1 MDRLAFNA
9 AAAINEMRVG
19 RQMTTN
25 ELANVATPGFKR
37 SFESAM
43 LTLKVQGAG
52 FESRL
57 QPQSYASD
65 NINMK
70 PGVIIKT
77 GRDLDVAMDDQ
88 TVMGV
93 TALNGELAFTRRGD
107 LKLNGS
113 GVLEMGT
120 GALVRGQNGGGPIT
134 IPPGFFVKISKDG
147 SIYATNP
154 TQAGVAAPVLIDKI
168 LLRDASQVSLERRED
183 SLYKVVGKP
192 NNEDIPVTG
201 KLATLTP
208 ETLEGSNV
216 NAMEVMVKLMDQSRS
231 FEMQVNVIKQNK
243 DVDESGG
250 TMMRASG

>member
-9 AAAINEMRVG
+9 AAAINEMRTG

-43 LTLKVQGAG
+43 MTLKVQGAG

-57 QPQSYASD
+57 QPQAYASD
-65 NINMK
+65 NINMR
-70 PGVIIKT
+70 PGVILKT

-93 TALNGELAFTRRGD
+93 TAPNGDLAFTRRGD

-113 GVLEMGT
+113 GVLETGT
-120 GALVRGQNGGGPIT
+120 GALVRGQNGGPIT
-134 IPPGFFVKISKDG
+134 VPPGFFVKINKEG
-147 SIYATNP
+147 AVFATNP
-154 TQAGVAAPVLIDKI
+154 AQAGVAAPVLIDRI

-192 NNEDIPVTG
+192 ANEDIPVTG

-250 TMMRASG
+250 SMMRASA

>member
-43 LTLKVQGAG
+43 MTLKVQGAG

-70 PGVIIKT
+70 PGVILKT
-77 GRDLDVAMDDQ
+77 GRDLDVAMDGQ

-93 TALNGELAFTRRGD
+93 TAPNGELAFTRRGD
-107 LKLNGS
+107 LKLNGT
-113 GVLEMGT
+113 GVLETGT
-120 GALVRGQNGGGPIT
+120 GALVRGQNGGPIT
-134 IPPGFFVKISKDG
+134 VPPGFFVKISKDG
-147 SIYATNP
+147 SVYATNP
-154 TQAGVAAPVLIDKI
+154 AQVGVAAPVLIDRI

-183 SLYKVVGKP
+183 SLYKIVGKP
-192 NNEDIPVTG
+192 ANEDIPVTG

-231 FEMQVNVIKQNK
+231 FEMQVNVINQNK

-250 TMMRASG
+250 TMMRASA

>member
-43 LTLKVQGAG
+43 MTLKVQGAG

-77 GRDLDVAMDDQ
+77 GRDLDVAMDEQ

-93 TALNGELAFTRRGD
+93 TAPNGELAFTRRGD
-107 LKLNGS
+107 LKLNGT

-120 GALVRGQNGGGPIT
+120 GALVRGQSGGPIT

-147 SIYATNP
+147 SVYATNP
-154 TQAGVAAPVLIDKI
+154 AQAGVAAPVLIDKI

-183 SLYKVVGKP
+183 SLYKIVGKP
-192 NNEDIPVTG
+192 NNEDIPLTG

-250 TMMRASG
+250 TMMRASA

>member
-1 MDRLAFNA
+1 
-9 AAAINEMRVG
+9 
-19 RQMTTN
+19 MTTN

-43 LTLKVQGAG
+43 LTMKVQGAG

-57 QPQSYASD
+57 QPQAFASD

-70 PGVIIKT
+70 PGVIVKT
-77 GRDLDVAMDDQ
+77 GRDLDVAMDEQ

-93 TALNGELAFTRRGD
+93 TATNGELAFTRRGD

-120 GALVRGQNGGGPIT
+120 GALVRGQAGGPIT

-147 SIYATNP
+147 SIFATNP
-154 TQAGVAAPVLIDKI
+154 AQAGVAAPVLIDRI
-168 LLRDASQVSLERRED
+168 LLRDASQVGLERRED
-183 SLYKVVGKP
+183 GLYKVVGKP
-192 NNEDIPVTG
+192 KGEDIPVTG
-201 KLATLTP
+201 KLVSLTP

>member
-9 AAAINEMRVG
+9 AAAINEMRTG

-57 QPQSYASD
+57 QPQAFSSD
-65 NINMK
+65 SINMK
-70 PGVIIKT
+70 PGVIMKT

-88 TVMGV
+88 AVMGV
-93 TALNGELAFTRRGD
+93 VAPNGELAFTRRGD
-107 LKLNGS
+107 LKLNGK
-113 GVLEMGT
+113 GVLENGN
-120 GALVRGQNGGGPIT
+120 GAAVRGQNGGPIT
-134 IPPGFFVKISKDG
+134 IPPGFLINISKDG
-147 SIYATNP
+147 SIFATNP
-154 TQAGVAAPVLIDKI
+154 GQVGVAAPVLIDKI
-168 LLRDASQVSLERRED
+168 LLRDASAVNLERRED
-183 SLYKVVGKP
+183 SLYRIVGKP
-192 NNEDIPVTG
+192 NEDIPVTG
-201 KLATLTP
+201 KLTTLSP
-208 ETLEGSNV
+208 QTLEGSNV

-231 FEMQVNVIKQNK
+231 FEMQVNVIKQTK

-250 TMMRASG
+250 TMMRASS

>member
-9 AAAINEMRVG
+9 AAAINEMRTG

-25 ELANVATPGFKR
+25 ELANVSTPGFKR

-43 LTLKVQGAG
+43 MTLKVQGAG

-57 QPQSYASD
+57 QPQAYASD

-70 PGVIIKT
+70 PGVIVKT
-77 GRDLDVAMDDQ
+77 GRDLDVAMDAQ

-93 TALNGELAFTRRGD
+93 TATNGELAFTRRGD
-107 LKLNGS
+107 LKLNGK

-120 GALVRGQNGGGPIT
+120 GALVRGQSGGPIT

-154 TQAGVAAPVLIDKI
+154 TQVGVAAPVLIDKI

-183 SLYKVVGKP
+183 SLYKIVGKP
-192 NNEDIPVTG
+192 VNEDIPVTG
-201 KLATLTP
+201 NLATLTP

-250 TMMRASG
+250 SMMRASA

>member
-9 AAAINEMRVG
+9 AAAINEMRTA

-43 LTLKVQGAG
+43 LTMKVQGAG

-57 QPQSYASD
+57 QPQAFASD

-70 PGVIIKT
+70 PGVIVKT
-77 GRDLDVAMDDQ
+77 GRDLDVAMDEQ

-93 TALNGELAFTRRGD
+93 TASNGELVFTRRGD

-120 GALVRGQNGGGPIT
+120 GALVRGQAGGPIT

-147 SIYATNP
+147 SIFATNP
-154 TQAGVAAPVLIDKI
+154 AQAGVAAPVLIDRI

-183 SLYKVVGKP
+183 GLYKVVGKP
-192 NNEDIPVTG
+192 ANEDIPVTG
-201 KLATLTP
+201 KLVSLTP

>member
-9 AAAINEMRVG
+9 AAAINEMRTA

-43 LTLKVQGAG
+43 LTMKVQGAG

-57 QPQSYASD
+57 QPQAFASD

-70 PGVIIKT
+70 PGVIVKT
-77 GRDLDVAMDDQ
+77 GRDLDVAMDEQ

-93 TALNGELAFTRRGD
+93 TATNGELAFTRRGD

-120 GALVRGQNGGGPIT
+120 GALVRGQAGGPIT

-147 SIYATNP
+147 SIFATNP
-154 TQAGVAAPVLIDKI
+154 AQAGVAAPVLIDRI
-168 LLRDASQVSLERRED
+168 LLRDASQVGLERRED
-183 SLYKVVGKP
+183 GLYKVVGKAKG
-192 NNEDIPVTG
+192 EDIPVTG
-201 KLATLTP
+201 KLVSLTP

-250 TMMRASG
+250 TMMRTSG

>member
-9 AAAINEMRVG
+9 AAAINEMRTG

-43 LTLKVQGAG
+43 MTLKVQGAG

-57 QPQSYASD
+57 QPQAYASD

-70 PGVIIKT
+70 PGVILKT
-77 GRDLDVAMDDQ
+77 GRDLDVAMDEQ

-93 TALNGELAFTRRGD
+93 TAPNGELAFTRRGD

-120 GALVRGQNGGGPIT
+120 GSLVRGQNGGPIT

-147 SIYATNP
+147 SIFATNP
-154 TQAGVAAPVLIDKI
+154 AQAGVAAPVLIDRI

-183 SLYKVVGKP
+183 SLYKIVGKP
-192 NNEDIPVTG
+192 ANEDIPITG

-250 TMMRASG
+250 TMMRASA

>member
-9 AAAINEMRVG
+9 AAAINEMRTG

-93 TALNGELAFTRRGD
+93 TAPNGELAFTRRGD

-154 TQAGVAAPVLIDKI
+154 AQAGVAAPVLIDKI
-168 LLRDASQVSLERRED
+168 LLRDASQVDLERRED
-183 SLYKVVGKP
+183 SLYKIVGKP
-192 NNEDIPVTG
+192 VNEDIPVTG

-250 TMMRASG
+250 TMMRASA

>member
-9 AAAINEMRVG
+9 AAAINEMRTG

-43 LTLKVQGAG
+43 MTLKVQGAG

-57 QPQSYASD
+57 QPQAFASD

-70 PGVIIKT
+70 PGVIVKT
-77 GRDLDVAMDDQ
+77 GRDLDVAMDGQ

-93 TALNGELAFTRRGD
+93 TAQNGELAFTRRGD
-107 LKLNGS
+107 IKLNGT
-113 GVLEMGT
+113 GVLEIGT
-120 GALVRGQNGGGPIT
+120 GAMVRGQNGGPIT
-134 IPPGFFVKISKDG
+134 VPPGFFVKISKDG
-147 SIYATNP
+147 SVYATNP
-154 TQAGVAAPVLIDKI
+154 AQAGVAAPVLIDRI
-168 LLRDASQVSLERRED
+168 LLRDATQVSLERRED
-183 SLYKVVGKP
+183 SLYKIVGKP
-192 NNEDIPVTG
+192 ANEDIPVTG

-250 TMMRASG
+250 TMMRASA

>member
-9 AAAINEMRVG
+9 AAAINEMRTG

-25 ELANVATPGFKR
+25 ELANVSTPGFKR

-43 LTLKVQGAG
+43 MTLKVQGAG

-57 QPQSYASD
+57 QPQAFASD

-70 PGVIIKT
+70 PGVIVKT
-77 GRDLDVAMDDQ
+77 GRDLDVAMDAQ

-93 TALNGELAFTRRGD
+93 TAPNGELAFTRRGD
-107 LKLNGS
+107 LKLSGK

-120 GALVRGQNGGGPIT
+120 GALVRGQSGGPIT

-154 TQAGVAAPVLIDKI
+154 TQVGVAAPVLIDKI
-168 LLRDASQVSLERRED
+168 LLRDASLVSL
-183 SLYKVVGKP
+183 
-192 NNEDIPVTG
+192 
-201 KLATLTP
+201 
-208 ETLEGSNV
+208 
-216 NAMEVMVKLMDQSRS
+216 
-231 FEMQVNVIKQNK
+231 
-243 DVDESGG
+243 
-250 TMMRASG
+250 

>member
-43 LTLKVQGAG
+43 MTLKVQGAG

-70 PGVIIKT
+70 PGVIVKT
-77 GRDLDVAMDDQ
+77 GRDLDVAMDGQ

-93 TALNGELAFTRRGD
+93 TAPNGELAFTRRGD
-107 LKLNGS
+107 LKLNGT

-120 GALVRGQNGGGPIT
+120 GALVRGQNGGPIT
-134 IPPGFFVKISKDG
+134 VPPGFFVKISKDG
-147 SIYATNP
+147 SVYATNP
-154 TQAGVAAPVLIDKI
+154 AQAGVATPVLIDRI

-183 SLYKVVGKP
+183 SLYKIVGKP

-201 KLATLTP
+201 KLATITP

-250 TMMRASG
+250 TMMRASA

>member
-9 AAAINEMRVG
+9 AAAINEMRTG

-57 QPQSYASD
+57 QPQAYASD
-65 NINMK
+65 NINMR
-70 PGVIIKT
+70 PGVIVKT
-77 GRDLDVAMDDQ
+77 GRDLDVAMDEQ

-93 TALNGELAFTRRGD
+93 TAPNGELAFTRRGD

-120 GALVRGQNGGGPIT
+120 GALVRGQNGGPIT

-147 SIYATNP
+147 SVFATNP
-154 TQAGVAAPVLIDKI
+154 AQVGVAAPVLIDRI

-183 SLYKVVGKP
+183 GLYKVVGKP
-192 NNEDIPVTG
+192 VNEDIPVTG

-250 TMMRASG
+250 SMMRASA

>member
-9 AAAINEMRVG
+9 AAAINEMRTA

-43 LTLKVQGAG
+43 LTMKVQGAG

-57 QPQSYASD
+57 QPQAFASD

-70 PGVIIKT
+70 PGVIVKT
-77 GRDLDVAMDDQ
+77 GRDLDVAMDEQ

-93 TALNGELAFTRRGD
+93 TATNGELAFTRRGD

-120 GALVRGQNGGGPIT
+120 GALVRGQAGGPIT

-147 SIYATNP
+147 SIFATNP
-154 TQAGVAAPVLIDKI
+154 AQAGVAAPVLIDRI
-168 LLRDASQVSLERRED
+168 LLRDASQVGLERRED
-183 SLYKVVGKP
+183 GLYKVVGKP
-192 NNEDIPVTG
+192 KGEDIPVTG
-201 KLATLTP
+201 KLVSLTP

-250 TMMRASG
+250 TMMRTSG

>member
-43 LTLKVQGAG
+43 MTLKVQGAG

-93 TALNGELAFTRRGD
+93 TAQNGELAFTRRGD
-107 LKLNGS
+107 LKLNGK

-120 GALVRGQNGGGPIT
+120 GALVRGQSGGPIT

-147 SIYATNP
+147 SVYATNP
-154 TQAGVAAPVLIDKI
+154 AQAGVAAPVLIDKI

-183 SLYKVVGKP
+183 SLYKIVGKP
-192 NNEDIPVTG
+192 VNEDIPVTG

-250 TMMRASG
+250 TMMRASA

>member
-43 LTLKVQGAG
+43 MTLKVQGAG

-70 PGVIIKT
+70 PGVIVKT
-77 GRDLDVAMDDQ
+77 GRDLDVAMDGQ

-93 TALNGELAFTRRGD
+93 TAQNGDLAFTRRGD
-107 LKLNGS
+107 LKLNGT

-120 GALVRGQNGGGPIT
+120 GALVRGQNGGPIT
-134 IPPGFFVKISKDG
+134 VPPGFFVKISKDG
-147 SIYATNP
+147 SVYATNP
-154 TQAGVAAPVLIDKI
+154 AQVGVAAPVLIDRI

-183 SLYKVVGKP
+183 SLYKIVGKP

-201 KLATLTP
+201 KLATITP

-250 TMMRASG
+250 TMMRASA

>member
-43 LTLKVQGAG
+43 MTLKVQGAG

-70 PGVIIKT
+70 PGVIVKT
-77 GRDLDVAMDDQ
+77 GRDLDVAMDGQ

-93 TALNGELAFTRRGD
+93 TAPNGELAFTRRGD
-107 LKLNGS
+107 LKLNGT

-120 GALVRGQNGGGPIT
+120 GALVRGQNGGPIT
-134 IPPGFFVKISKDG
+134 VPPGFFVKISKDG
-147 SIYATNP
+147 SVYATNP
-154 TQAGVAAPVLIDKI
+154 AQVGVAAPVLIDRI

-183 SLYKVVGKP
+183 SLYKIVGKP
-192 NNEDIPVTG
+192 VNEDIPVTG
-201 KLATLTP
+201 KLATITP

-231 FEMQVNVIKQNK
+231 FEMQVNVIKQSK
-243 DVDESGG
+243 EIGESGG
-250 TMMRASG
+250 TMMRSSG

>member
-1 MDRLAFNA
+1 
-9 AAAINEMRVG
+9 MRTA

-43 LTLKVQGAG
+43 LTIKVQGAG

-57 QPQSYASD
+57 QPQAFASD

-70 PGVIIKT
+70 PGVIVKT
-77 GRDLDVAMDDQ
+77 GRDLDVAMDEQ

-93 TALNGELAFTRRGD
+93 TATNGELAFTRRGD

-120 GALVRGQNGGGPIT
+120 GALVRGQAGGPIT

-147 SIYATNP
+147 SIFATNP
-154 TQAGVAAPVLIDKI
+154 AQAGVAAPVLIDRI
-168 LLRDASQVSLERRED
+168 LLRDASQVGLERRED
-183 SLYKVVGKP
+183 GLYKVVGKP
-192 NNEDIPVTG
+192 KGEDIPVTG
-201 KLATLTP
+201 KLVSLTP

>member
-9 AAAINEMRVG
+9 AAAINEMRTG

-43 LTLKVQGAG
+43 MTLKVQGAG

-57 QPQSYASD
+57 QPQAYASD

-70 PGVIIKT
+70 PGVIVKT
-77 GRDLDVAMDDQ
+77 GRDLDVAMDEQ

-93 TALNGELAFTRRGD
+93 TASNGELAFTRRGD

-120 GALVRGQNGGGPIT
+120 GALVRGQNGGPIT

-147 SIYATNP
+147 SIFATNP
-154 TQAGVAAPVLIDKI
+154 AQAGVAVPVLIDRI

-183 SLYKVVGKP
+183 SLYKIVGKP
-192 NNEDIPVTG
+192 AGEDIPVTG

-250 TMMRASG
+250 SMMRASA

>member
-1 MDRLAFNA
+1 
-9 AAAINEMRVG
+9 MRTA

-43 LTLKVQGAG
+43 LTMKVQGAG

-57 QPQSYASD
+57 QPQAFASD

-70 PGVIIKT
+70 PGVIVKT
-77 GRDLDVAMDDQ
+77 GRDLDVAMDEQ

-93 TALNGELAFTRRGD
+93 TATNGELAFTRRGD

-120 GALVRGQNGGGPIT
+120 GALVRGQAGGPIT

-147 SIYATNP
+147 SIFATNP
-154 TQAGVAAPVLIDKI
+154 AQAGVAAPVLIDRI
-168 LLRDASQVSLERRED
+168 LLRDASQVGLERRED
-183 SLYKVVGKP
+183 GLYKVVGKAKG
-192 NNEDIPVTG
+192 EDIPVTG
-201 KLATLTP
+201 KLVSLTP

>member
-1 MDRLAFNA
+1 
-9 AAAINEMRVG
+9 
-19 RQMTTN
+19 
-25 ELANVATPGFKR
+25 
-37 SFESAM
+37 M
-43 LTLKVQGAG
+43 LTMKVQGAG

-57 QPQSYASD
+57 QPQAFASD

-70 PGVIIKT
+70 PGVIVKT
-77 GRDLDVAMDDQ
+77 GRDLDVAMDEQ

-93 TALNGELAFTRRGD
+93 TATNGELAFTRRGD

-120 GALVRGQNGGGPIT
+120 GALVRGQAGGPIT

-147 SIYATNP
+147 SIFATNP
-154 TQAGVAAPVLIDKI
+154 AQAGVAAPVLIDRI
-168 LLRDASQVSLERRED
+168 LLRDASQVGLERRED
-183 SLYKVVGKP
+183 GLYKVVGKAKG
-192 NNEDIPVTG
+192 EDIPVTG
-201 KLATLTP
+201 KLVSLTP

>member
-9 AAAINEMRVG
+9 AAAINEGRTA

-37 SFESAM
+37 SFEAAM

-57 QPQSYASD
+57 QPQSFATD
-65 NINMK
+65 NINMR
-70 PGVIIKT
+70 PGVMIKT
-77 GRDLDVAMDDQ
+77 GRDLDISLDDQ
-88 TVMGV
+88 AVMGV
-93 TALNGELAFTRRGD
+93 TAPNGELAFTRRGD
-107 LKLNGS
+107 LKVNGN

-120 GALVRGQNGGGPIT
+120 GALVRGQNGGPIT
-134 IPPGFFVKISKDG
+134 IPPGFFVRISKDG
-147 SIYATNP
+147 SVFATNP
-154 TQAGVAAPVLIDKI
+154 AQVGVAAPVLIDRI

-183 SLYKVVGKP
+183 SLYKIVGKP
-192 NNEDIPVTG
+192 ANEDIPLTG
-201 KLATLTP
+201 NLATLTP

>member
-9 AAAINEMRVG
+9 AAAINEMRTA

-43 LTLKVQGAG
+43 MTLKVQGAG

-57 QPQSYASD
+57 QPQAYSSD

-70 PGVIIKT
+70 PGTVLKT

-88 TVMGV
+88 AVMGV
-93 TALNGELAFTRRGD
+93 SAPNGELAFTRRGD
-107 LKLNGS
+107 LRLNGN
-113 GVLEMGT
+113 GVLET
-120 GALVRGQNGGGPIT
+120 GVGAMVRGQNGGPIT
-134 IPPGFFVKISKDG
+134 IPPGFLININKDG
-147 SIYATNP
+147 AVFATNP
-154 TQAGVAAPVLIDKI
+154 GQPGVAAPVLIDRI
-168 LLRDASQVSLERRED
+168 LLRDASQTALERRED
-183 SLYKVVGKP
+183 GLYRVVGKP
-192 NNEDIPVTG
+192 NEDIPITG
-201 KLATLTP
+201 KLTTLSP

-231 FEMQVNVIKQNK
+231 FEMQVNVIKQSK

-250 TMMRASG
+250 SMMRASS

>member
-9 AAAINEMRVG
+9 AAAINEMRTG

-43 LTLKVQGAG
+43 MTLKVQGAG

-57 QPQSYASD
+57 QPQAYASD

-70 PGVIIKT
+70 PGVIVKT
-77 GRDLDVAMDDQ
+77 GRDLDVAMDEQ

-93 TALNGELAFTRRGD
+93 VASNGELAFTRRGD

-120 GALVRGQNGGGPIT
+120 GALVRGQNGGPIT

-147 SIYATNP
+147 SIFATNP
-154 TQAGVAAPVLIDKI
+154 AQAGVAVPVLIDRI

-183 SLYKVVGKP
+183 SLYKIVGKP
-192 NNEDIPVTG
+192 AGEDIPVTG

-250 TMMRASG
+250 TMMRASA

>member
-9 AAAINEMRVG
+9 AAAINEGRTA

-25 ELANVATPGFKR
+25 ELANVSTPGFKR
-37 SFESAM
+37 SFEAAM

-57 QPQSYASD
+57 QPQSFSTD
-65 NINMK
+65 NISMK

-93 TALNGELAFTRRGD
+93 TAPNGELAFTRRGD
-107 LKLNGS
+107 LRLNGS

-120 GALVRGQNGGGPIT
+120 GSLVRGQGGGPIT
-134 IPPGFFVKISKDG
+134 IPPGFFVKINKDG
-147 SIYATNP
+147 AVYATDP
-154 TQAGVAAPVLIDKI
+154 AQAGVAAPVLIDRI
-168 LLRDASQVSLERRED
+168 LLRDASQTSLERRED
-183 SLYKVVGKP
+183 GLYRIVGKP
-192 NNEDIPVTG
+192 NEDIPVTG

-231 FEMQVNVIKQNK
+231 FEMQVNVIKQSK

-250 TMMRASG
+250 SMMRASG

>member
-70 PGVIIKT
+70 PGVILRT

-93 TALNGELAFTRRGD
+93 TAKNGDLAFTRRGD
-107 LKLNGS
+107 LKLNGK

-120 GALVRGQNGGGPIT
+120 GALVRGQSGGPIT

-147 SIYATNP
+147 SVYATNP
-154 TQAGVAAPVLIDKI
+154 AQAGVAVPVLIDRI
-168 LLRDASQVSLERRED
+168 LLRDAGQVSLERRED
-183 SLYKVVGKP
+183 SLYKIVGKP
-192 NNEDIPVTG
+192 NNEDFPVTG

-250 TMMRASG
+250 TMMRASA

>member
-9 AAAINEMRVG
+9 AAAINEMRTG

-43 LTLKVQGAG
+43 MTLKVQGAG

-57 QPQSYASD
+57 QPQAYASD

-70 PGVIIKT
+70 PGVIVKT
-77 GRDLDVAMDDQ
+77 GRDLDVAMDEQ

-93 TALNGELAFTRRGD
+93 TASNGELAFTRRGD

-120 GALVRGQNGGGPIT
+120 GALVRGQNGGPIT

-147 SIYATNP
+147 SIFATNP
-154 TQAGVAAPVLIDKI
+154 AQAGVAVPVLIDRI

-183 SLYKVVGKP
+183 SLYKIVGKP
-192 NNEDIPVTG
+192 AGEDIPVTG

-250 TMMRASG
+250 TMMRASA

>member
-43 LTLKVQGAG
+43 MTLKVQGAG

-70 PGVIIKT
+70 PGVIVKT
-77 GRDLDVAMDDQ
+77 GRDLDVAMDGQ

-93 TALNGELAFTRRGD
+93 TAQNGDLAFTRRGD
-107 LKLNGS
+107 LKLNGT

-120 GALVRGQNGGGPIT
+120 GALVRGQNGGPIT
-134 IPPGFFVKISKDG
+134 VPPGFFVKISKDG
-147 SIYATNP
+147 SVYATNP
-154 TQAGVAAPVLIDKI
+154 AQVGVAAPVLIDRI

-183 SLYKVVGKP
+183 SLYKIVGKP
-192 NNEDIPVTG
+192 NNEDIPITG
-201 KLATLTP
+201 KLATITP

-250 TMMRASG
+250 TMMRASA